1 MIIGGVSVVDAA
13 DGEIVVSRFG
23 SPGDTIYN
31 FWNGTFRESFA
42 FTVSSNGT
50 VITGTLTPT
59 NGNVDMTA
67 LFSDGLSVVDT
78 SPPATIT
85 LTAGTDAVPQMNYVY
100 VPKTTK
106 VLTVSTSGWP
116 ATEHIRVA
124 TVYLRSAAT
133 TQTEDALKVHN
144 WNDHI
149 QSTDGQGHL
158 SHIGQKLR
166 KFEAQWESGCELT
179 AVLRTVPNPD
189 ELYVTV
195 TGGYVF
201 QMHPQ
206 TIKSFDTE
214 VSDYI
219 HVWNHFTTPFLSI
232 QDIATQTTDSTGA
245 SLTNKHYSVVI
256 WGSAASANE
265 PAHLFM
271 NLPSGSYNSA
281 SLALADP
288 NNYAIYIIPPE
299 FSGTGFLIARLVL
312 SFGGGTSTM
321 TVTAN
326 EDLRGKIP
334 NTSAGGGSIGGAG
347 ATTYLAL
354 TDSPLTFTGDSLKAV
369 RVNAGETALEHT
381 TTLNL
386 DTINEWTTSAGVTI
400 EGMTIDSGALYNNGV
415 SGYPVNFRA
424 DSELYL
430 TYTAYNDSWWNG
442 ITPLFQRFG
451 GTYAAPAAA
460 PTDAEMFQ
468 IIGSIYDGT
477 ATGTIDGAVA
487 TDDVP
492 GQLKF
497 ETRDPGTG
505 AAVWSAMTFNSTD
518 GLDVDGSITSNSTVT
533 GQSTIGYGLVV
544 NNLSSALA
552 IADTAIN
559 TTTYTAL
566 TVDASNDSIQLMSNA
581 LGKVGFFGA
590 APSVQ
595 STGWT
600 ITNHV
605 ATKVLDANAT
615 TVDEICDVLGELIT
629 ELKLKGILGG

>member
-23 SPGDTIYN
+23 SPGDTVYN

-42 FTVSSNGT
+42 FTVSEAGG
-50 VITGTLTPT
+50 VVTGTLTPT

-67 LFSDGLSVVDT
+67 LFSDGLTVVDT
-78 SPPATIT
+78 SPPATIV
-85 LTAGTDAVPQMNYVY
+85 LTAGTDDVPQMNYVY
-100 VPKTTK
+100 VPKSTK
-106 VLTVSTSGWP
+106 LLAVSTSDWP
-116 ATEHIRVA
+116 SEEHIRVA

-133 TQTEDALKVHN
+133 TGTEDALKVHN

-158 SHIGQKLR
+158 SHLGQKLR

-179 AVLRTVPNPD
+179 AVVRTVPSPD

-201 QMHPQ
+201 QLHPQ
-206 TIKSFDTE
+206 AVQAFDTE

-232 QDIATQTTDSTGA
+232 QDLATQTADSTGA

-256 WGSAASANE
+256 WGSASSAGE

-288 NNYAIYIIPPE
+288 NNYASYIIPPE

-347 ATTYLAL
+347 ATTHLAL
-354 TDSPLTFTGDSLKAV
+354 TDTPSTFVGAGLMAT
-369 RVNAGETALEHT
+369 RVNAGETALEYT
-381 TTLNL
+381 SALNL
-386 DTINEWTTSAGVTI
+386 DTIDEWTLNAGVTV
-400 EGMTIDSGALYNNGV
+400 ETVELKDGDVTAPGAI
-415 SGYPVNFRA
+415 S
-424 DSELYL
+424 S
-430 TYTAYNDSWWNG
+430 T
-442 ITPLFQRFG
+442 
-451 GTYAAPAAA
+451 
-460 PTDAEMFQ
+460 
-468 IIGSIYDGT
+468 
-477 ATGTIDGAVA
+477 
-487 TDDVP
+487 
-492 GQLKF
+492 
-497 ETRDPGTG
+497 
-505 AAVWSAMTFNSTD
+505 SA
-518 GLDVDGSITSNSTVT
+518 VT
-533 GQSTIGYGLVV
+533 GQSIINLGLVV
-544 NNLSSALA
+544 NNSSGSLA
-552 IADTAIN
+552 TSDFTVKTSTYNAIF
-559 TTTYTAL
+559 
-566 TVDASNDSIQLMSNA
+566 VDASNDSIVMMSNA
-581 LGKVGFFGA
+581 LGKLGFFGA
-590 APSVQ
+590 AATVQ

-605 ATKVLDANAT
+605 ADKILDADVT

-629 ELKLKGILGG
+629 ELKLKGILG